1 MYPVGFCC
9 LYSIEEWSTY
19 QCQRL
24 LLKMHLLDGGYFL
37 VTLCL
42 TWIKTTLI
50 SKVKIY
56 IKSS

>member
-1 MYPVGFCC
+1 MYPAKLSVVYI
-9 LYSIEEWSTY
+9 LEEWSTY

-42 TWIKTTLI
+42 TWIRTTLI